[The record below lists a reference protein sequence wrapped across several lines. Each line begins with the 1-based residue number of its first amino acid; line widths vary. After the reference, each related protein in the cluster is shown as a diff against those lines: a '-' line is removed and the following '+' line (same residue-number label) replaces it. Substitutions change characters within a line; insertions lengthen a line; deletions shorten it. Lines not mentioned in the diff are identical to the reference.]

1 MSEPPRIGS
10 GVRGP
15 KTRGGVIRYAS
26 ARSVHS
32 MKRTSRWGTVA
43 FIVLG
48 LVAGIMAGALIAV
61 EYDNMALGIA
71 VGIFVGAVVGGVG
84 TR

>member
-1 MSEPPRIGS
+1 
-10 GVRGP
+10 
-15 KTRGGVIRYAS
+15 
-26 ARSVHS
+26 
-32 MKRTSRWGTVA
+32 
-43 FIVLG
+43 
-48 LVAGIMAGALIAV
+48 MAGALIAV